1 MNVLFV
7 APRFPHPPL
16 QGDRLRAFELLRRLS
31 ARHTVTLVAP
41 DAPGAEQHAAAL
53 CTHWEP
59 VRISRWQALGG
70 LAAAL
75 PGGLPLQ
82 VAYLCPPAL
91 RARAR
96 ALQARGGF
104 DLVHIH
110 TARAAPA
117 ITRGTPAIVDLIDAL
132 SLNMRRRAARER
144 GPARWLFALEA
155 ARMGRYEQR
164 LLAECA
170 GATVVAEP
178 DRAALGN
185 HPHVHVVPMGVDLER
200 LPYRDGGRDL
210 ATLVFSGRMAYFPNA
225 DAACFLATDVMP
237 LVRARLPAA
246 QLLIVGA
253 DPPAGVRRLARLS
266 GVSVTG
272 YVPEIAP
279 FLHRATVAVAPLR
292 SGTGQQIK
300 VLEAMACGAPVVAT
314 PHALAGIAARAG
326 EHALRA
332 GGAEDLADAIVQLL
346 EDAALRQ
353 RLSQAARHLV
363 EQQYSWAQAADTF
376 DALYQAAGRSA
387 ALPVIVQKP
396 GAMSGARSERLI

>member
-1 MNVLFV
+1 
-7 APRFPHPPL
+7 
-16 QGDRLRAFELLRRLS
+16 
-31 ARHTVTLVAP
+31 
-41 DAPGAEQHAAAL
+41 
-53 CTHWEP
+53 
-59 VRISRWQALGG
+59 
-70 LAAAL
+70 
-75 PGGLPLQ
+75 
-82 VAYLCPPAL
+82 
-91 RARAR
+91 
-96 ALQARGGF
+96 
-104 DLVHIH
+104 
-110 TARAAPA
+110 
-117 ITRGTPAIVDLIDAL
+117 
-132 SLNMRRRAARER
+132 
-144 GPARWLFALEA
+144 
-155 ARMGRYEQR
+155 
-164 LLAECA
+164 
-170 GATVVAEP
+170 
-178 DRAALGN
+178 
-185 HPHVHVVPMGVDLER
+185 MGVDLER

-210 ATLVFSGRMAYFPNA
+210 ATIVFSGRMAYFPNA
-225 DAACFLATDVMP
+225 DAARFLATDVMP

-253 DPPAGVRRLARLS
+253 DPPAGVRRLARLP